1 MFSWA
6 GRWVGD
12 QPVVI
17 ICELNNENNKTRK
30 SILRIGIITNIIFG
44 AQEAQN
50 FDFFEHFFGSAKIG
64 RKIDFS

>member
-1 MFSWA
+1 MPRVRH
-6 GRWVGD
+6 GTIMRLKHHEQLDG
-12 QPVVI
+12 
-17 ICELNNENNKTRK
+17 K

-50 FDFFEHFFGSAKIG
+50 FDFFEHFCGSAKIG